1 MIVIAIEPINKNLKF
16 MYMKLFE
23 GDCLTIMED
32 FSDNSVDIVIADLPY
47 GRFSHLAGKD
57 GWDNPIDLKKMWRE
71 LWRICKD
78 TCPIFLF
85 GDFKFVNILLNSQP
99 KYFRYELVWNKKQS
113 TNFMNARKMPGRATE
128 YILVFYKKLPTYNY
142 LTYHKRIPNSGGN
155 FHKTGLNIDSH
166 KRNLKKPPK
175 KRKSLNHG
183 GGKINKK
190 TSTYE
195 PRLPLNVIVEPH
207 IERGGRPKLPKKTS
221 TYEPRLPLNVLE
233 CRNVRNKKLIKNI
246 TEKPQFLLE
255 WLLKYYSN
263 EGDTCLDI
271 TMGSGSCGVACKTL
285 NREFIGIELFKK
297 HFEIAKARLS

>member
-1 MIVIAIEPINKNLKF
+1 

-23 GDCLTIMED
+23 GDCLTVMKD
-32 FSDNSVDIVIADLPY
+32 FSDNSIDIVISDLPFS
-47 GRFSHLAGKD
+47 RFAHLA
-57 GWDNPIDLKKMWRE
+57 WDRAIDLEKMWKE

-78 TCPIFLF
+78 SCPIFLF
-85 GDFKFVNILLNSQP
+85 GDFKFANVLLNSQP

-155 FHKTGLNIDSH
+155 FHKSGLNIDSH

-195 PRLPLNVIVEPH
+195 PRLPLNVIVEPPH
-207 IERGGRPKLPKKTS
+207 IERGGRPKLPNNTS

>member
-113 TNFMNARKMPGRATE
+113 TNFMNARKMPGKATE

-142 LTYHKRIPNSGGN
+142 LTYHKRIPNGGGDTN
-155 FHKTGLNIDSH
+155 
-166 KRNLKKPPK
+166 
-175 KRKSLNHG
+175 KRKTQFLNG

-190 TSTYE
+190 SSTYE
-195 PRLPLNVIVEPH
+195 PRLPLNI
-207 IERGGRPKLPKKTS
+207 
-221 TYEPRLPLNVLE
+221 LE
-233 CRNVRNKKLIKNI
+233 CRNVKNKKLIKNI
-246 TEKPQFLLE
+246 TEKPQFILE

-271 TMGSGSCGVACKTL
+271 TMGSGSCGLACKTL
-285 NREFIGIELFKK
+285 KREFIGIELCKK

>member
-1 MIVIAIEPINKNLKF
+1 

-113 TNFMNARKMPGRATE
+113 TNFMNARKMPGKATE

-207 IERGGRPKLPKKTS
+207 IDRGGRPKLPNKTF

-246 TEKPQFLLE
+246 TEKPQFILE
-255 WLLKYYSN
+255 WLLKYFSN